1 MTPKAAMDGRYHVH
15 AYIGYAFR
23 DLNIFGV
30 FAQAILIKVLP
41 RILKYLSKKSVE
53 PIYILL
59 VDNHPNASRNP
70 DKQKALDFL
79 KEYGI
84 NLALNSLFANFIPSA
99 ASLGD
104 YETVYM
110 SSKEYD
116 NRGFQGIATAN
127 LMGISNL
134 SIIKETLFKHPTFG
148 LYFKGGYIS

>member
-1 MTPKAAMDGRYHVH
+1 MTL
-15 AYIGYAFR
+15 
-23 DLNIFGV
+23 LN
-30 FAQAILIKVLP
+30 
-41 RILKYLSKKSVE
+41 
-53 PIYILL
+53 
-59 VDNHPNASRNP
+59 SRNP
-70 DKQKALDFL
+70 DKQKALNFL
-79 KEYGI
+79 KEYGL

-116 NRGFQGIATAN
+116 KRGFQGIATAN

-148 LYFKGGYIS
+148 LYFKGGNIS